1 MSGQEKFVTPVPLPT
16 DREREILIIL
26 IEEAAE
32 IQHRACKAL
41 RFGLLEVQPGQ
52 DLTNEARLSEEIGD
66 LFGVV
71 DLGLAEGVFRG
82 DFINSAR
89 REKANKLL
97 QFMQAGPEED
107 ASG

>member
-1 MSGQEKFVTPVPLPT
+1 MTGQEKFVTPVPLPT
-16 DREREILIIL
+16 DREREILNIL

-32 IQHRACKAL
+32 IQHRACKVL

-71 DLGLAEGVFRG
+71 DLGIAEGVFRG
-82 DFINSAR
+82 DFMDTNR
-89 REKANKLL
+89 RLKKEKLRR
-97 QFMQAGPEED
+97 FMQTEPDED
-107 ASG
+107 PA